1 MTIVFVLLTYGPD
14 EPAGIERSIAA
25 LVHGLRAQGHRACVL
40 AAGPVTVADRPEIV
54 RLSSLMLP
62 RPATED
68 DLLAAVANA
77 PGLCDEVA
85 RLLSEMDADLV
96 CWADAT
102 WGLGYL
108 APHPGIATALMV
120 RVLRTDTYLHQALA
134 HHPDHI
140 MTNSESLLHQAA
152 TAGLDTRGWHAVPNA
167 LITPG
172 SPPSDAPREH
182 LRRGGPVR
190 IVARA
195 EPHKGI
201 AELITACPP
210 DLGRNVDIVLASAG
224 FEYWPGMQREV
235 ITTCQRLAEDHPQV
249 QLYPELPWHSV
260 QPFFAAASCTII
272 ASTSPETFCNTALE
286 ALSVATPVV
295 TFDLGHVPTLIGDAG
310 TVVPLTHGA
319 PGLWRAVTDLLHD
332 PHHYRRAS
340 HAGPMRAARH
350 QPQTVA
356 ETFLDAIDRQ
366 PATPPSTTETG
377 RVTPGA
383 GCTP

>member
-25 LVHGLRAQGHRACVL
+25 LIHGLQAQGHRAHVL
-40 AAGPVTVADRPEIV
+40 AAGPVTAADQSEII
-54 RLSSLMLP
+54 RLGSLVLP

-68 DLLAAVANA
+68 DLLVAVADA
-77 PGLCDEVA
+77 PGLSGEVVG
-85 RLLSEMDADLV
+85 LLSELDADLV

-140 MTNSESLLHQAA
+140 LTNSEFLLRQAA
-152 TAGLDTRGWHAVPNA
+152 AAGLDTRGWHAVPNA

-172 SPPSDAPREH
+172 TPPADAIREH
-182 LRRGGPVR
+182 LRRFGPVR
-190 IVARA
+190 IAARA

-210 DLGRNVDIVLASAG
+210 GLGRDVDIVLASAG

-235 ITTCQRLAEDHPQV
+235 ITTCRHLADDHPRV
-249 QLYPELPWHSV
+249 RLCPELPWHGV

-286 ALSVATPVV
+286 ALSVATPVI
-295 TFDLGHVPTLIGDAG
+295 TFDLGHVPTLIGGAG
-310 TVVPLTHGA
+310 TVVPLAHGA
-319 PGLWRAVTDLLHD
+319 DGLWAAVTDLLD
-332 PHHYRRAS
+332 SPHRYRHAS
-340 HAGPMRAARH
+340 HTGPSRAARH
-350 QPQTVA
+350 QPRAIA
-356 ETFLDAIDRQ
+356 ETFLAAVGHQ
-366 PATPPSTTETG
+366 PATLPSTART
-377 RVTPGA
+377 RQATPSA
-383 GCTP
+383 GGTP

>member
-25 LVHGLRAQGHRACVL
+25 LVHGLRAHGHRTCVL

-54 RLSSLMLP
+54 RLASLVLP

-77 PGLCDEVA
+77 PGLAGEVA
-85 RLLSEMDADLV
+85 GLLSELDAELV
-96 CWADAT
+96 CWVDAT

-134 HHPDHI
+134 HHPDYVL
-140 MTNSESLLHQAA
+140 TNSEFLLRQAA
-152 TAGLDTRGWHAVPNA
+152 TAGLDTRSWRAVPNA

-172 SPPSDAPREH
+172 IPPSEAVRER
-182 LRRGGPVR
+182 LSRGGPVR

-210 DLGRNVDIVLASAG
+210 DLGRGVDIVLASAG

-235 ITTCQRLAEDHPQV
+235 ITTCQRLADRHPRV
-249 QLYPELPWHSV
+249 QLRPPLPWHKV

-272 ASTSPETFCNTALE
+272 ASTFPETFCNTALE
-286 ALSVATPVV
+286 ALSVATPIV
-295 TFDLGHVPTLIGDAG
+295 TFDLGHVPTLIADAG
-310 TVVPLTHGA
+310 IAVPLAHGA
-319 PGLWRAVTDLLHD
+319 HGLWRAVTDLLDD

-340 HAGPMRAARH
+340 QAGPIRAARH
-350 QPQTVA
+350 QPHAVA
-356 ETFLDAIDRQ
+356 ETFLAAVGHR
-366 PATPPSTTETG
+366 PATPPSTTGTG
-377 RVTPGA
+377 RVIPGA
-383 GCTP
+383 GGTP